1 MVVRSAFAL
10 DNLGGC
16 CCWLLARWL
25 AFALAILV
33 AIVVPGG
40 GDEWIRPLERL
51 IFLLKQRHHG
61 AAPLLIIEDIN
72 TAKHSNT
79 H

>member
-1 MVVRSAFAL
+1 VVVRSAFAL

-51 IFLLKQRHHG
+51 IFLLKQRHLG
-61 AAPLLIIEDIN
+61 AAPY
-72 TAKHSNT
+72 
-79 H
+79 